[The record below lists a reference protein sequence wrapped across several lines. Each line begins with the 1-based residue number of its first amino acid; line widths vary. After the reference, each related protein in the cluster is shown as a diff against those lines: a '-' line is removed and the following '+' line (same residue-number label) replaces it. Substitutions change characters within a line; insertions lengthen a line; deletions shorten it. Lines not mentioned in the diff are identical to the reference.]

1 MVFKNLKIFIILLIL
16 TTFGTSSVLAETE
29 KECFE
34 KVSRGIF
41 KFNQGFDNLILE
53 PIAKGYNKLPEPIK
67 NGTGNFT
74 SNIATLLSIP
84 NHLLQGELKLAG
96 HATGSFL
103 INSTVGVLGL
113 GNPAGALGLKN
124 QKEDLGQTLGTY
136 GVGGGC
142 YFVLPILGPTTLR
155 DSVGMVVDNNYL
167 DTFARV
173 TWHEKEIKN
182 LSGNKL
188 DYVGVKAATAV
199 DFRGDNMTNFES
211 LEKNSID
218 IYAATKSLYLQNRSK
233 KIKNSTD
240 SNEDD
245 WGDLD
250 K

>member
-34 KVSRGIF
+34 KISRGIF

-84 NHLLQGELKLAG
+84 NHLLQGELNLAG

-103 INSTVGVLGL
+103 INSTVGILGL

-167 DTFARV
+167 DTFARI

-182 LSGNKL
+182 LSGSKI

>member
-1 MVFKNLKIFIILLIL
+1 MVFKNFKIFIILLIL
-16 TTFGTSSVLAETE
+16 TTFGSSSALAETE